1 MMIEIQQILPVL
13 ISLPIVGALFAMLFG
28 KHSEKGISYSV
39 ILATGAHL
47 LLTFT
52 FVGVWAFRHFEV
64 INIKEVVLYKMQGYE
79 FFIDLYFDK
88 LTAVYLLVG
97 SIMTFLITIYSSFY
111 MHNEHGYRRFFTNI
125 MFFFFGY
132 NVVILSGNFETLFLG
147 WEILGV
153 SSFLLIAYYR
163 DRYLPVKN
171 AVKVFSIY
179 RVGDIGLILAMWLSH
194 HLWHENITFFKL
206 NNLALV
212 HNQIAH
218 HQLLALSVAMS
229 ILLTAVIK
237 SAQFPFSSWLPRAM
251 EGPTPSSAIFYGS
264 LAVHIGAFLLQ
275 RTAGFW
281 EDMLFFKVQLI
292 LVGLV
297 SATLSTFTARV
308 QSSIKAQVAYSSI
321 AQIGIIFIELAFG
334 WYDLALIHFVGNAFL
349 RTYQLLISPSIVTYK
364 IREQFFNFEPNA
376 NGLTKKLPKKISYTL
391 YMLSLQEWKLD
402 DFLYKRLWL
411 PVKNIGARLNFL
423 NLSNILIFFV
433 PLLVGAFC
441 LLYFKAD
448 IPSEIAQYIPEI
460 FALIGL
466 ILVIKAFT
474 ERRSVRLSFALV
486 LLNHL
491 WVAMAISFNDN
502 VNWEHIIIYLSGVL
516 LFGLLGFATIL
527 WLKKLE
533 RRVFLNQF
541 YGHSYEH
548 PRIAFFFLLCCLG
561 MAGFPIS
568 PTFIGED
575 LIYSHIQSGQL
586 FLAVFVSLSFIIDG
600 LALIRIYAR
609 VFLGP
614 HHKTY
619 HESAYRSS

>member
-1 MMIEIQQILPVL
+1 
-13 ISLPIVGALFAMLFG
+13 
-28 KHSEKGISYSV
+28 
-39 ILATGAHL
+39 
-47 LLTFT
+47 
-52 FVGVWAFRHFEV
+52 
-64 INIKEVVLYKMQGYE
+64 
-79 FFIDLYFDK
+79 
-88 LTAVYLLVG
+88 
-97 SIMTFLITIYSSFY
+97 
-111 MHNEHGYRRFFTNI
+111 

-297 SATLSTFTARV
+297 SAALSTFTARV

-376 NGLTKKLPKKISYTL
+376 DQLTKKWSKKISYTI

-441 LLYFKAD
+441 LLYFKTD
-448 IPSEIAQYIPEI
+448 IPSEITQYIPEI

-575 LIYSHIQSGQL
+575 LIYSHIESGQL

>member
-1 MMIEIQQILPVL
+1 MIIEIQQILPVL
-13 ISLPIVGALFAMLFG
+13 IALPIVGAVFAMLFG

-39 ILATGAHL
+39 IVATGAHL
-47 LLTFT
+47 LLTFIL
-52 FVGVWAFRHFEV
+52 VGLWAYRHFEV

-194 HLWHENITFFKL
+194 HLWHENITFLKL
-206 NNLALV
+206 NNLELV
-212 HNQIAH
+212 HSHIAH
-218 HQLLALSVAMS
+218 HQLLALSIAMS

-281 EDMLFFKVQLI
+281 EDMLFFKVQLV
-292 LVGLV
+292 LVGLA

-321 AQIGIIFIELAFG
+321 AQIGIIFIELALG

-364 IREQFFNFEPNA
+364 IREQFFNFEPSA
-376 NGLTKKLPKKISYTL
+376 DHLTNKWPKKISYTL
-391 YMLSLQEWKLD
+391 YMLSLQEWDLD
-402 DFLYKRLWL
+402 DFLYKRLWV
-411 PVKNIGARLNFL
+411 PIKTIGARLNFL
-423 NLSNILIFFV
+423 NLSNVLIFFV

-441 LLYFKAD
+441 LLYFKAN
-448 IPSEIAQYIPEI
+448 IPSEIAQYIPEV

-474 ERRSVRLSFALV
+474 ERRSVRLSFTLV

-502 VNWEHIIIYLSGVL
+502 VNWEHITIYLSGVL
-516 LFGLLGFATIL
+516 LFGLLGFGTIL
-527 WLKKLE
+527 RLKKLE

-548 PRIAFFFLLCCLG
+548 PRVAFFFLLCCLG

-586 FLAVFVSLSFIIDG
+586 FLAMFVSLSFIIDG

>member
-1 MMIEIQQILPVL
+1 MIIEIQQILPVL

-47 LLTFT
+47 LLTFSL
-52 FVGVWAFRHFEV
+52 VGLWAFRHFEV

-194 HLWHENITFFKL
+194 HLWHENITFVKL

-212 HNQIAH
+212 QSHIAH
-218 HQLLALSVAMS
+218 HQLLALSIAMS

-275 RTAGFW
+275 RTSGFW

-292 LVGLV
+292 FVGLV

-321 AQIGIIFIELAFG
+321 VQIGIIFIELALG

-376 NGLTKKLPKKISYTL
+376 DQLTKKWSKKISYTI

-441 LLYFKAD
+441 LLYFKTD

-466 ILVIKAFT
+466 ILVVKAFT
-474 ERRSVRLSFALV
+474 ERRSVRLSFSLV

-502 VNWEHIIIYLSGVL
+502 VNWEHITIYLSGVL
-516 LFGLLGFATIL
+516 LFGLLGFGTIL
-527 WLKKLE
+527 RLKKLE

>member
-1 MMIEIQQILPVL
+1 
-13 ISLPIVGALFAMLFG
+13 
-28 KHSEKGISYSV
+28 
-39 ILATGAHL
+39 
-47 LLTFT
+47 
-52 FVGVWAFRHFEV
+52 
-64 INIKEVVLYKMQGYE
+64 
-79 FFIDLYFDK
+79 
-88 LTAVYLLVG
+88 
-97 SIMTFLITIYSSFY
+97 
-111 MHNEHGYRRFFTNI
+111 
-125 MFFFFGY
+125 
-132 NVVILSGNFETLFLG
+132 
-147 WEILGV
+147 
-153 SSFLLIAYYR
+153 
-163 DRYLPVKN
+163 
-171 AVKVFSIY
+171 
-179 RVGDIGLILAMWLSH
+179 
-194 HLWHENITFFKL
+194 
-206 NNLALV
+206 
-212 HNQIAH
+212 
-218 HQLLALSVAMS
+218 
-229 ILLTAVIK
+229 
-237 SAQFPFSSWLPRAM
+237 
-251 EGPTPSSAIFYGS
+251 
-264 LAVHIGAFLLQ
+264 
-275 RTAGFW
+275 
-281 EDMLFFKVQLI
+281 
-292 LVGLV
+292 
-297 SATLSTFTARV
+297 
-308 QSSIKAQVAYSSI
+308 
-321 AQIGIIFIELAFG
+321 LAFG

-376 NGLTKKLPKKISYTL
+376 DQLTKKWSKKLSYTI

-441 LLYFKAD
+441 LLYFKTD